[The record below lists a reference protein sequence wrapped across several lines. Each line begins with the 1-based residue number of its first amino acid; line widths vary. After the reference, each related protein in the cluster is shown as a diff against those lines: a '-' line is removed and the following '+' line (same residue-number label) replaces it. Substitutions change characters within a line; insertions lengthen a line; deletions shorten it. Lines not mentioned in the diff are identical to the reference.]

1 MKTRAV
7 EHEFGAESGLRTRIA
22 TDMIGASKARLFSPR
37 SLAFGMSI
45 AARVR

>member
-1 MKTRAV
+1 VKTHTV

-37 SLAFGMSI
+37 SLAFVMPI